1 MSLRNTSNRS
11 LGRSLEGAERR
22 YLSTVMNK
30 AMLTEEQELDLAR
43 RWKDQGD
50 QQAMQHMVS
59 AYLRLVVATAGR
71 FRNYGLPMADLIQ
84 EGNIGLMLAI
94 NRFDPERGVRFST
107 YATWWIR
114 SSMQEYVL
122 RNWSIVRSGTSA
134 GQKALFFNL
143 RWLRAKLERQG
154 DIPAGGSLS
163 LDDASRDTIAT
174 TLKVSPNEV
183 AAMAMRLSS
192 RDHSLNEPMGGE
204 EGGEAF
210 QDFLP
215 DPGPNP
221 EQQTEASHDGALR
234 RTWLTES
241 LSQLN
246 PREQLIVSERMLSDD
261 KVTLEELG
269 ERLGVTKERVRQIE
283 TKAFAKL
290 QNMVLKRS
298 REAGETTLIEGFLPS
313 PAKAQT
319 GNCAYC

>member
-1 MSLRNTSNRS
+1 MSLRNTPS
-11 LGRSLEGAERR
+11 RSLEGADRR

-30 AMLTEEQELDLAR
+30 AMLTEEQELSLAK
-43 RWKDQGD
+43 RWKEHGD
-50 QQAMQHMVS
+50 QQAMQEMVS

-71 FRNYGLPMADLIQ
+71 FRNYGLPMSDLIQ

-143 RWLRAKLERQG
+143 RWLRAKLERN
-154 DIPAGGSLS
+154 GGSLT
-163 LDDASRDTIAT
+163 LDDANRNEIAA

-183 AAMAMRLSS
+183 SAMAMRLSG

-210 QDFLP
+210 QDFLV

-221 EQQTEASHDGALR
+221 EQQVEARHDGALR
-234 RTWLTES
+234 HTWLTES
-241 LSQLN
+241 LDQLN
-246 PREQLIVSERMLSDD
+246 PRERLIVSERMLNDD

-290 QNMVLKRS
+290 QSLVLKKS
-298 REAGETTLIEGFLPS
+298 REAGETSLIEGFLP
-313 PAKAQT
+313 AKVKAET
-319 GNCAYC
+319 GNCVYC

>member
-1 MSLRNTSNRS
+1 MSLRNTPS
-11 LGRSLEGAERR
+11 RSLEGADRR

-30 AMLTEEQELDLAR
+30 AMLSEEEELDLAR
-43 RWKDQGD
+43 RWKEQGD
-50 QQAMQHMVS
+50 QQAMQYMVS
-59 AYLRLVVATAGR
+59 AYLRLVVSTAGR

-107 YATWWIR
+107 YAAWWIR

-143 RWLRAKLERQG
+143 RWLRAKLEREG
-154 DIPAGGSLS
+154 GNAGGGLA
-163 LDDASRDTIAT
+163 LDDENRNAIAT
-174 TLKVSPNEV
+174 ALKVSPNEV
-183 AAMAMRLSS
+183 SAMAMRLSS
-192 RDHSLNEPMGGE
+192 RDHSLNEPIGGE

-221 EQQTEASHDGALR
+221 EQQVESSHDGALR
-234 RTWLTES
+234 RAWLTES
-241 LSQLN
+241 LQQLN
-246 PREQLIVSERMLSDD
+246 PREQLIVSERMLNDD

-298 REAGETTLIEGFLPS
+298 RDAGETTLIEGFLPS
-313 PAKAQT
+313 KAKVDT

>member
-1 MSLRNTSNRS
+1 MSLRNTPS
-11 LGRSLEGAERR
+11 RSLEGADRR

-30 AMLTEEQELDLAR
+30 AMLSEEEELDLAR
-43 RWKDQGD
+43 RWKELGD
-50 QQAMQHMVS
+50 QQAMQYMVS
-59 AYLRLVVATAGR
+59 AYLRLVVSTAGR

-107 YATWWIR
+107 YAAWWIR

-143 RWLRAKLERQG
+143 RWLRAKLEREG
-154 DIPAGGSLS
+154 GNAGGGLA
-163 LDDASRDTIAT
+163 LDDENRNAIAT
-174 TLKVSPNEV
+174 ALKVSPNEV
-183 AAMAMRLSS
+183 SAMAMRLSS
-192 RDHSLNEPMGGE
+192 RDHSLNEPIGGE

-221 EQQTEASHDGALR
+221 EQQVESSHDGALR
-234 RTWLTES
+234 RAWLTES
-241 LSQLN
+241 LQQLN
-246 PREQLIVSERMLSDD
+246 PREQLIVSERMLNDD

-298 REAGETTLIEGFLPS
+298 RDAGETTLIEGFLPS
-313 PAKAQT
+313 KAKVDT

>member
-1 MSLRNTSNRS
+1 MALRTVNR
-11 LGRSLEGAERR
+11 GNMDTADRR
-22 YLSTVMNK
+22 YLSTVMTK
-30 AMLTEEQELDLAR
+30 AMLTEEEELELAR
-43 RWKDQGD
+43 RWKEKGD
-50 QQAMQHMVS
+50 QVAMQKMIS
-59 AYLRLVVATAGR
+59 AYLRLVVSTATR
-71 FRNYGLPMADLIQ
+71 FRNYGLPLPDLIQ

-143 RWLRAKLERQG
+143 RWLRAKLEK
-154 DIPAGGSLS
+154 AGGAAS
-163 LDDASRDTIAT
+163 LDDDTRDSIAKA
-174 TLKVSPNEV
+174 LKVSPNEV
-183 AAMAMRLSS
+183 SAMAMRLSG

-210 QDFLP
+210 QDFLE

-221 EQQTEASHDGALR
+221 EEQVTRRHDGDLR
-234 RTWLTES
+234 RAWLTES

-246 PREQLIVSERMLSDD
+246 PRERLIVSERMLNDE

-283 TKAFAKL
+283 TKAFSKL
-290 QNMVLKRS
+290 QSLVLRRS
-298 REAGETTLIEGFLPS
+298 AEAESGGGKGTPRLLEGLVPERLS
-313 PAKAQT
+313 
-319 GNCAYC
+319 GNTENFACC

>member
-1 MSLRNTSNRS
+1 MSLRNTPS
-11 LGRSLEGAERR
+11 RSLEGADRR

-30 AMLTEEQELDLAR
+30 AMLSEEEELDLAR
-43 RWKDQGD
+43 RWKEQGD
-50 QQAMQHMVS
+50 QQAMQQMVS
-59 AYLRLVVATAGR
+59 AYLRLVVSTAGR

-107 YATWWIR
+107 YAAWWIR

-143 RWLRAKLERQG
+143 RWLRAKLEREG
-154 DIPAGGSLS
+154 GNAGGGLA
-163 LDDASRDTIAT
+163 LDDENRNAIAT
-174 TLKVSPNEV
+174 ALKVSPNEV
-183 AAMAMRLSS
+183 SAMAMRLSS
-192 RDHSLNEPMGGE
+192 RDHSLNEPIGGE

-221 EQQTEASHDGALR
+221 EQQVESSHDGALR
-234 RTWLTES
+234 RAWLTES
-241 LSQLN
+241 LQQLN
-246 PREQLIVSERMLSDD
+246 PREQLIVSERMLNDD

-298 REAGETTLIEGFLPS
+298 RSPNSSSVTL
-313 PAKAQT
+313 
-319 GNCAYC
+319 

>member
-1 MSLRNTSNRS
+1 MSLRNTPSRN
-11 LGRSLEGAERR
+11 LEGADRR

-30 AMLTEEQELDLAR
+30 AMLSEEEELDLAR
-43 RWKDQGD
+43 RWKEHGD
-50 QQAMQHMVS
+50 QQAMQQMVS
-59 AYLRLVVATAGR
+59 AYLRLVVSTAGR

-107 YATWWIR
+107 YAAWWIR

-143 RWLRAKLERQG
+143 RWLRAKLEREG
-154 DIPAGGSLS
+154 GNAGGGLA
-163 LDDASRDTIAT
+163 LDDENRNAIAT
-174 TLKVSPNEV
+174 ALKVSPNEV
-183 AAMAMRLSS
+183 SAMAMRLSS
-192 RDHSLNEPMGGE
+192 RDHSLNEPIGGE

-221 EQQTEASHDGALR
+221 EQQVESSHDGALR
-234 RTWLTES
+234 RAWLTES
-241 LSQLN
+241 LKQLN
-246 PREQLIVSERMLSDD
+246 PREQLIVSERMLNDD

-298 REAGETTLIEGFLPS
+298 RDAGETTLIEGFLPS
-313 PAKAQT
+313 KARNYPGAET

>member
-1 MSLRNTSNRS
+1 MEDVIMSLRNTQS
-11 LGRSLEGAERR
+11 RSLEGADRR

-30 AMLTEEQELDLAR
+30 AMLSEELELDLAR
-43 RWKDQGD
+43 RWKEKGD
-50 QQAMQHMVS
+50 QQAMQQMVS

-143 RWLRAKLERQG
+143 RWLRAKLERN
-154 DIPAGGSLS
+154 GGSLT
-163 LDDASRDTIAT
+163 LDDANRDAIAT
-174 TLKVSPNEV
+174 ALKVSPNEV
-183 AAMAMRLSS
+183 AAMAMRLGG

-221 EQQTEASHDGALR
+221 EQIVESSHDGALR
-234 RTWLTES
+234 RAWLTES
-241 LSQLN
+241 LKQLN
-246 PREQLIVSERMLSDD
+246 PREQLIVSERMLNDD

-290 QNMVLKRS
+290 QTLVLKRS
-298 REAGETTLIEGFLPS
+298 KEAGETSLIEGFV
-313 PAKAQT
+313 PAMAKPET